1 MHRNDEHDKKV
12 VPLFK
17 NKKRDE
23 EEDDE
28 GKGGGKSG
36 KINLRFKTEVLRD
49 DLLSP
54 DEMRRLLLVHA
65 DLHKANVDKQKVL
78 RKERA
83 DLKSGKKQ
91 DHQLGQGLGQGN
103 NSRFKKHPISNK
115 AQFSGIDR
123 QVSNVPTD
131 FRAETN
137 DEARNDL
144 QNRLE
149 NRLENK
155 LQLQNQPKREFNPK
169 PRPY

>member
-1 MHRNDEHDKKV
+1 MHRNEHDKKGNV

-17 NKKRDE
+17 NQNLIEDE
-23 EEDDE
+23 DE
-28 GKGGGKSG
+28 GEGGGKSG

-54 DEMRRLLLVHA
+54 DEMSRLLAVHA

-83 DLKSGKKQ
+83 EIKQGKKQ
-91 DHQLGQGLGQGN
+91 QIGQGLGQGN
-103 NSRFKKHPISNK
+103 QSRFKKHPISNK

-123 QVSNVPTD
+123 QVSNVPTE
-131 FRAETN
+131 FQAETN
-137 DEARNDL
+137 DDARNEL

-149 NRLENK
+149 NRLENR

-169 PRPY
+169 PRPF

>member
-17 NKKRDE
+17 KKQNKEDE
-23 EEDDE
+23 DED
-28 GKGGGKSG
+28 KGGGKSG

-91 DHQLGQGLGQGN
+91 DHQLGQGLGQR
-103 NSRFKKHPISNK
+103 NSRFKKHP
-115 AQFSGIDR
+115 
-123 QVSNVPTD
+123 
-131 FRAETN
+131 
-137 DEARNDL
+137 
-144 QNRLE
+144 
-149 NRLENK
+149 
-155 LQLQNQPKREFNPK
+155 
-169 PRPY
+169 